1 MVEYRSDELFPFP
14 RDRVWK
20 LLQEHTD
27 DAVILRIH
35 PMIKQQR
42 TVSRSEDSA
51 VVERSID
58 ARGKLLPSQ
67 WKYTFRP
74 PDYLKWEI
82 VGGTGPYAPGS
93 FLENTYLEEPG
104 GTRIRSRGQFKITVV
119 PFFIPQ
125 RAVLSRVFDTIDA
138 EDQAYLRR

>member
-1 MVEYRSDELFPFP
+1 MVDYQSDDLFPFP

-20 LLQEHTD
+20 LLQDHTD
-27 DAVILRIH
+27 DSRIGRIH
-35 PMIKQQR
+35 PLIKQQR
-42 TVSRSEDSA
+42 TISRSGDSA

-58 ARGKLLPSQ
+58 ARGRLLSSQ
-67 WKYTFRP
+67 WKYSFRR

-93 FLENTYLEEPG
+93 FMENTYLEVPG

-125 RAVLSRVFDTIDA
+125 RSVLTRVLDSIDS
-138 EDQAYLRR
+138 EDQTYLRG